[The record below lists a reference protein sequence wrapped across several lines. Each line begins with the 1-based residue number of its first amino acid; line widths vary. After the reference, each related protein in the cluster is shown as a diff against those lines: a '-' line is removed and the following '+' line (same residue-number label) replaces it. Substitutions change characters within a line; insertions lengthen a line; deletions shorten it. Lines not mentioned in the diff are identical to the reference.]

1 MSDKQE
7 VKINAEPIENNN
19 TPKIDMSDKKTFLVF
34 DDKTKSILTAFDNM
48 HKANLFVQR
57 LVKKDILLLINHI
70 KASILLSD
78 KDDDLEDF
86 KMNTERMGFLK
97 SLLYQ
102 YETIDKTKNIMIH
115 YGEKTVVRY
124 FVFGISHIDDED
136 RILPQTL
143 SM

>member
-115 YGEKTVVRY
+115 YVEKTVVRY

-136 RILPQTL
+136 IILPQTL
-143 SM
+143 IM